1 MTEGGC
7 VPNEI
12 CLEGGGESLCCP
24 PLRRGEGGVPSE
36 IRLKGGVGGQ
46 HPEHATHIKAGLH
59 SLHVS
64 AM

>member
-36 IRLKGGVGGQ
+36 IRLKGGVGG
-46 HPEHATHIKAGLH
+46 
-59 SLHVS
+59 S
-64 AM
+64 APRTCYTYKGKLTFTSR